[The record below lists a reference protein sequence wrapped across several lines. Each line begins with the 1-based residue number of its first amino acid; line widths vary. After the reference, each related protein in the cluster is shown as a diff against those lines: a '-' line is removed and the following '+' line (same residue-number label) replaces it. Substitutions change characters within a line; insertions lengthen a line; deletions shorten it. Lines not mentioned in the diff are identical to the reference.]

1 MKNKFLEYQLESE
14 YISPTE
20 TILWV
25 VYLMGKKAFWSEK
38 QIIIHNL
45 YWKYFQVLINFL
57 KGSFKQQSVPKLQIK
72 CIIKNNN
79 PNP

>member
-1 MKNKFLEYQLESE
+1 MKKKFLEYQLESE

-38 QIIIHNL
+38 QIIIQGRREKEGRINGWMEETHV
-45 YWKYFQVLINFL
+45 YFIFIYLFL
-57 KGSFKQQSVPKLQIK
+57 
-72 CIIKNNN
+72 
-79 PNP
+79 